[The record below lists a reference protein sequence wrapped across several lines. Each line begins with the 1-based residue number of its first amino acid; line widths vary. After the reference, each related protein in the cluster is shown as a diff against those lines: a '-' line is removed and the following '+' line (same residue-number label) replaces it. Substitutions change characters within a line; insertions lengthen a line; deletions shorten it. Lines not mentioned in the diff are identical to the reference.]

1 MKNEDP
7 DDPVVEVEALHRVDH
22 VVARDPCR
30 LIVVVMIPVGA
41 GIGNGAKKGHLS
53 LSLLEQG
60 RQVTLSWNIE

>member
-41 GIGNGAKKGHLS
+41 GIGNGAKKRTSVS
-53 LSLLEQG
+53 LSLG
-60 RQVTLSWNIE
+60 TRTTSNIELEH